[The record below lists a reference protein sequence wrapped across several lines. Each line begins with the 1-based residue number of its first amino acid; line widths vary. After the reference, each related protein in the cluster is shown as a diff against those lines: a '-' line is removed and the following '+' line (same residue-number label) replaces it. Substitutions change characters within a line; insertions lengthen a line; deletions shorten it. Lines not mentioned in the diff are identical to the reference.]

1 MKEPRNPFRLR
12 ASEHIESDATFLRL
26 FSPGV
31 LDLLPTDDEDEH
43 PLDKVHVLRSAEGGG
58 KTSFLRLLAPTVL
71 LTLHAYRKREECK
84 ELYQR
89 LRELDVIGED
99 GPHLLGVSLS
109 CARNYATLADLDLD
123 RGRKDRLLFSLLN
136 ARIVLATL
144 RGALA
149 LKQLRYPEDLEKLT
163 IAPAGTE
170 DELPLDLSFPCDGR
184 GLYEWAKNLEIRV
197 CGAIDSLG
205 PSNVE
210 GSPGHDSLVSLKI
223 ISSGSIT
230 YAGEAVS
237 QRMLLMLDDVQKLTS
252 WQRERLLQTVIDA
265 RSSVG
270 IWIAERFEAL
280 STEEMLS
287 SGGRKG
293 REYGK
298 VVLLEPYWRDHIKR
312 FENLVLNVADRRAQ
326 SAADVEIPSFSSCLQ
341 SSLDGTEWQEKFA
354 QALQVVSDRTKR
366 LAAGK
371 TLFQDWIV
379 AREELEGTLQ
389 ERVVAWRALE
399 ILIERE
405 KRRAQKS
412 LFNTPL
418 SPEALADKDDSAVR
432 AAANLFIAKE
442 FGVPYYFGPTM
453 LAKLASSNIEQF
465 LWLAGDEFEEIV
477 ASALIKRQTDLP
489 AVRQQAILARAS
501 ESLWEDIP
509 RRVRHGREVRTFL
522 EAIGQFSKWM
532 TYKPTAPNDVGVNGI
547 AISMRDRTLL
557 MERQNVSTRQD
568 LNKLAEI
575 IASALAFNLLEPV
588 LDYKVKGRRWMV
600 LNLNRLLCVR
610 FNLPLHYGM
619 FKEKSLE
626 QLNEWRSKGFAMP
639 KKEGPLYE

>member
-1 MKEPRNPFRLR
+1 
-12 ASEHIESDATFLRL
+12 
-26 FSPGV
+26 
-31 LDLLPTDDEDEH
+31 
-43 PLDKVHVLRSAEGGG
+43 
-58 KTSFLRLLAPTVL
+58 
-71 LTLHAYRKREECK
+71 
-84 ELYQR
+84 
-89 LRELDVIGED
+89 
-99 GPHLLGVSLS
+99 
-109 CARNYATLADLDLD
+109 
-123 RGRKDRLLFSLLN
+123 
-136 ARIVLATL
+136 
-144 RGALA
+144 
-149 LKQLRYPEDLEKLT
+149 
-163 IAPAGTE
+163 
-170 DELPLDLSFPCDGR
+170 
-184 GLYEWAKNLEIRV
+184 
-197 CGAIDSLG
+197 
-205 PSNVE
+205 
-210 GSPGHDSLVSLKI
+210 
-223 ISSGSIT
+223 
-230 YAGEAVS
+230 
-237 QRMLLMLDDVQKLTS
+237 MLLMLDDVQKLTS

-501 ESLWEDIP
+501 ESLWDDIP